1 MRDGAGRGR
10 GAGVVRR
17 PRIPARTG
25 RTGAD
30 ATPCGR
36 ASLQVPEAAGRGD
49 FVLFVTKN
57 GESRKSAEREEN
69 SAIFFLRTARY
80 GKQKDWLT
88 AAAPE
93 TDGDIAEREDGS
105 VKRYYGVQQ
114 ELCAVFFVRLRRG
127 ARGARLFCEQRRRNR
142 AAKYMQKNNML
153 NAILHHKRKLYVVII
168 WNKRLYF

>member
-25 RTGAD
+25 AD

-36 ASLQVPEAAGRGD
+36 ASLQVAGGD
-49 FVLFVTKN
+49 GARRYCPFCHKN
-57 GESRKSAEREEN
+57 GESRKPAERKE
-69 SAIFFLRTARY
+69 SRAALFLRAARY
-80 GKQKDWLT
+80 GKQKDLLT
-88 AAAPE
+88 ATVPG
-93 TDGDIAEREDGS
+93 TGGDIAEYEDAS
-105 VKRYYGVQQ
+105 MKRYYGVQQ
-114 ELCAVFFVRLRRG
+114 ELCAVFFVRLRCD